1 MKADDILIALL
12 ATAVILLW
20 VIHADATDL
29 SPPLSLDRAKAVIAM
44 RGGVGTIFADGDNRY
59 LISRI
64 ESRGS
69 PKKDVFIVEIEI
81 TPQPK
86 HMGQ

>member
-1 MKADDILIALL
+1 MTAAILLTTLLL
-12 ATAVILLW
+12 AVRPLL
-20 VIHADATDL
+20 AAEL

-64 ESRGS
+64 ESRGLRNN
-69 PKKDVFIVEIEI
+69 VFSVEIEI
-81 TPQPK
+81 VPLLK
-86 HMGQ
+86 HGQ